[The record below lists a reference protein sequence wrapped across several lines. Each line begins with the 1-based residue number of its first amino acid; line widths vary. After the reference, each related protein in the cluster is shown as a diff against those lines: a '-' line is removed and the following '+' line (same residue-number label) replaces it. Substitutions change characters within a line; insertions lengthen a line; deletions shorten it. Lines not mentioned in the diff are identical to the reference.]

1 MFWFLRY
8 SPRGFLFYP
17 FILPSLRRVQ
27 RGSDSEFDDRISVDG
42 TVTVRY
48 KAAAD
53 PGTIGAAARQMLGRR
68 ISK

>member
-8 SPRGFLFYP
+8 SPREFLFYP

-42 TVTVRY
+42 TLTVRY
-48 KAAAD
+48 KAADD
-53 PGTIGAAARQMLGRR
+53 PG
-68 ISK
+68 